1 MQDAVRHFGKTVGRQ
16 LFCEKGMPGI
26 RFPQSGAQIVEPERQ
41 QNEERPFYPQI
52 TQIYADYAGED
63 CRIEERGLCC
73 SERERSN
80 VLVQNDSNDQ
90 KDSSFRFL

>member
-1 MQDAVRHFGKTVGRQ
+1 MKSVEDTLRFLPRIEEQD
-16 LFCEKGMPGI
+16 
-26 RFPQSGAQIVEPERQ
+26 
-41 QNEERPFYPQI
+41 EEGYPQI
-52 TQIYADYAGED
+52 TQIDADYAGED

-80 VLVQNDSNDQ
+80 VLVPKDSDDQ